1 MTNLDQ
7 HSTFYGTN
15 FGVMGSLEGLF
26 NKAQTAR
33 LSLVATG
40 SSNNTVSAR
49 RLRRRNRQLRMH

>member
-7 HSTFYGTN
+7 HSALYGTE

-26 NKAQTAR
+26 RNASSATLLHINKNDSTDTIA
-33 LSLVATG
+33 
-40 SSNNTVSAR
+40 AR